1 MRTRPPFFF
10 LVMALAMAVLIAIG
24 FSYTVGENLLRP
36 AWPRPAI
43 LYVHALVAGA
53 WIPLLIVQ
61 ASLVRAGRVDL
72 HRCVAAWGVVHAALI
87 PTLGL
92 ATAVAMAHARLAH
105 GEDDAAVSFPIPVN
119 DALAFSVAFGLAL
132 AWRRRPE
139 FHRRFAF
146 VASCVLMAPAFG
158 RMPALDHAEW
168 FYAGVDV
175 LVALGALRDRLAFGR
190 VHAVYLVALPALVA
204 AQATTAAVR
213 WSPWW
218 LAHATALFA

>member
-1 MRTRPPFFF
+1 MSALSNFQ
-10 LVMALAMAVLIAIG
+10 LAMGLAMAALVAEG
-24 FSYTVGENLLRP
+24 FRHTVGENLLHP
-36 AWPRPAI
+36 AWPRPAV
-43 LYVHALVAGA
+43 LYVHALVATA
-53 WIPLLIVQ
+53 WIPLLLLQ
-61 ASLVRAGRVDL
+61 AGLVRAGRVDL
-72 HRCVAAWGVVHAALI
+72 HRRVAAWGVVHAALI
-87 PTLGL
+87 PALGL

-119 DALAFSVAFGLAL
+119 DALAFSVSIGLAL

-139 FHRRFAF
+139 FHRRLVF

-168 FYAGVDV
+168 FYAGVDA
-175 LVALGALRDRLAFGR
+175 LVVLGALRDRLACGH
-190 VHAVYLVALPALVA
+190 VHPVYRVALPALVA

-218 LAHATALFA
+218 LAHAAALFR